1 LGFPPKPLF
10 FWRNDTITMTGNW
23 LLPDYLADILPAQA
37 RQIED
42 LRRKLLD
49 LFRTFGFE
57 TVSPPMLEYIES
69 LLTGAGQGLGLRTFK
84 LVDQISGRTL
94 GLRADMTPQITRID
108 AHLLNRPGVTR
119 LCYCGP
125 VLHARPAGLVDSR
138 EQLQIGAEIYGYSGV
153 QADLEIIRL
162 ALQSLSVAGVS
173 GGQLVLSHDGLVQ
186 AIINSDPVAQARAD
200 EIAGW
205 LRDKDL
211 AALADLRHA
220 TPAISEPVVQALE
233 KLVRFYGGVEVLD
246 VAAKQFDAFEGAK
259 EAIESLKV
267 LVQKLPQQSL
277 SVDLAD
283 VGAYGYHSGVTFCI
297 YAQGWHDALVRGG
310 RYDNVSRAFGRARA
324 ATGFSMD
331 LIRLARSFGQA
342 QRAAAILAPAQ
353 TEDAALAHAVA
364 SLRAQGE
371 IVVQLLPG
379 ESAWHDEF
387 TFDRHLVQDGQQWV
401 VRPVQPNTN

>member
-1 LGFPPKPLF
+1 
-10 FWRNDTITMTGNW
+10 MTGNW

-94 GLRADMTPQITRID
+94 GLRADMTPQISRID

-162 ALQSLSVAGVS
+162 AQQSLEVAGVCD
-173 GGQLVLSHDGLVQ
+173 GQLVLSHDGLVQ
-186 AIINSDPVAQARAD
+186 AILHHDDQARLRAE
-200 EIAGW
+200 EISGL
-205 LRDKDL
+205 LREKDL
-211 AALADLRHA
+211 SGLAQLRHDSHGKSA
-220 TPAISEPVVQALE
+220 VSEPVVRALE
-233 KLVRFYGGVEVLD
+233 KLARLYGGVEVLE
-246 VAAKQFDAFEGAK
+246 AAEREFSGFEGAK
-259 EAIESLKV
+259 EALESLK
-267 LVQKLPQQSL
+267 LLTQKLPSQSL
-277 SVDLAD
+277 SLDLAD

-310 RYDNVSRAFGRARA
+310 RYDNVSAAFGRARP

-342 QRAAAILAPAQ
+342 QRAAAILALSNS
-353 TEDAALAHAVA
+353 EDAGLTQAVA
-364 SLRAQGE
+364 RLRAQGE

-387 TFDRHLVQDGQQWV
+387 IFDRELVQDGQQWV
-401 VRPVQPNTN
+401 VRPVQPKTK

>member
-1 LGFPPKPLF
+1 MNG
-10 FWRNDTITMTGNW
+10 TW
-23 LLPDYLADILPAQA
+23 LLPDYLSDILPAQA

-69 LLTGAGQGLGLRTFK
+69 LLTGAGKDLSLKTFK
-84 LVDQISGRTL
+84 LVDQLSGRTL

-125 VLHARPAGLVDSR
+125 VLHARPAGLVASR
-138 EQLQIGAEIYGYSGV
+138 EQLQIGAEIYGHAGIE
-153 QADLEIIRL
+153 ADIEIIRL
-162 ALQSLSVAGVS
+162 AMQSLKLAGVLN
-173 GGQLVLSHDGLVQ
+173 GQLVLCHDGLVQ
-186 AIINSDPVAQARAD
+186 AVISSDPVARMRAD
-200 EIAGW
+200 EIVAL

-211 AALADLRHA
+211 SGIAGLREASISGQAVSERVVSALHLLARL
-220 TPAISEPVVQALE
+220 
-233 KLVRFYGGVEVLD
+233 YGGAEVLER
-246 VAAKQFDAFEGAK
+246 AASLESFDGVSSAL
-259 EAIESLKV
+259 ESLKT
-267 LVQKLPQQSL
+267 LVSKLAGESVSL
-277 SVDLAD
+277 DLAD
-283 VGAYGYHSGVTFCI
+283 VGAYGYHSGVTFSI
-297 YAQGWHDALVRGG
+297 YAADWHDALVRGG
-310 RYDNVSRAFGRARA
+310 RYDNVGSAFGRARP

-342 QRAAAILAPAQ
+342 TPAAAILAPA
-353 TEDAALAHAVA
+353 TGVEDKALAQLVA
-364 SLRAQGE
+364 KLRADGQ

-387 TFDRHLVQDGQQWV
+387 IFDRELVRDGQQWV
-401 VRPVQPNTN
+401 VRPVKPNSNS